1 MPSDQERLSKS
12 ILDVLWSW
20 TDGTPRTPCA
30 NLSIRNAP
38 QLKSSKLLLVCQPSC
53 TPTYRHNDHFS
64 LDCFP
69 IWGAPYV
76 YRSFFQWYA
85 LYPALAGSLRG
96 RDSRI

>member
-38 QLKSSKLLLVCQPSC
+38 QLKTAAGLPAFVYANV
-53 TPTYRHNDHFS
+53 PT
-64 LDCFP
+64 
-69 IWGAPYV
+69 
-76 YRSFFQWYA
+76 
-85 LYPALAGSLRG
+85 
-96 RDSRI
+96 